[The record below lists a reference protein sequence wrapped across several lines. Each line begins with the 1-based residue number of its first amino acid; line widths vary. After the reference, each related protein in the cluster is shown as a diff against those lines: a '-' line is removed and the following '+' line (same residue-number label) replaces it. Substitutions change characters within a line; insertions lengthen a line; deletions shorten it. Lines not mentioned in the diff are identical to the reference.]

1 MALCINM
8 TGNYRHRKRRLIK
21 AMASSRPLPLVLS
34 LLLLLISQLS
44 VGHGFQSPPPK
55 LAYHGGPLLTGNIDV
70 SILYYGRI
78 GRVQKSVIRTFL
90 KSLNSVSAYG
100 GAKPTVSTWWS
111 MVESYQ
117 SFAGRHVRRSPKIRV
132 RVASVVTDTSYSVG
146 KVMTVDFIK
155 LLVEKAT
162 AGKRNTLA
170 LIFTDRQVTVQEMC
184 TGRCAQHGAF
194 GEQPYVLV
202 GNPETECPGAC
213 AWPFHKSDYGP
224 QGVVLQPPSGN
235 VGADAMIVSLASGLA
250 DAVTNPFNTGFFQAG
265 GGHAGLVG
273 AGTVCQGMFGS
284 GAFPGYTGKIRVDPK
299 SGGAFNSHG
308 VKGKKFLLPAVW
320 NPATSSCWT
329 PV

>member
-1 MALCINM
+1 MAP
-8 TGNYRHRKRRLIK
+8 
-21 AMASSRPLPLVLS
+21 SRPLPLVLS
-34 LLLLLISQLS
+34 LLVVLLITQFSFSIGHDSQP
-44 VGHGFQSPPPK
+44 PPPK
-55 LAYHGGPLLTGNIDV
+55 LEYHRGPLLTGKIDV
-70 SILYYGRI
+70 SVLYYGRI
-78 GRVQKSVIRTFL
+78 GRVQKNVIRSFL
-90 KSLNSVSAYG
+90 RSLNSINANG
-100 GAKPTVSTWWS
+100 GVKPTVSTWWS
-111 MVESYQ
+111 IVESYQ
-117 SFAGRHVRRSPKIRV
+117 SFAGGRRRVRSRRAPKIRLK
-132 RVASVVTDTSYSVG
+132 VARVVTDTSYSVG
-146 KVMTVDFIK
+146 KIMTIDFIK

-194 GEQPYVLV
+194 GKQPYVLV

-213 AWPFHKSDYGP
+213 AWPFHKSDNGP

-235 VGADAMIVSLASGLA
+235 VGADAMIISLASGLA
-250 DAVTNPFNTGFFQAG
+250 DAVTNPYSTGFFQPG
-265 GGHAGLVG
+265 GGHLGILG

-284 GAFPGYTGKIRVDPK
+284 GAFPGFTGKIRVDPK

-308 VKGKKFLLPAVW
+308 VKGKKFLLPALW